1 MENYLW
7 ENILSKYILKKIFSY
22 IKVTKAL
29 KIIKLSEKIKT
40 RIDISLF
47 PYQYCFFYSIFK
59 KEKIEKIEDII
70 ESPHL
75 KMFPDDTKYELIFKF
90 IEAKKLF
97 HDEYSYLN
105 IEDKNIIY
113 LLQILNEKQINTS
126 FNYIIGNIE
135 EKKEIDKYIE
145 KNYHNN
151 ITKIIHMEK
160 NNIEKILFDYNFF
173 FDNSNILILNIN
185 LLNVKYLFLNV
196 TNYETVYNISLFE
209 NLEYLSIKSSREFK
223 IKEKIKIIL
232 NEIQYKKIKTLKII
246 HPDRK
251 LYEIEDLIFE
261 TKNAESKYF
270 ENLKEL
276 FIEEKLINQIKLNP
290 ANLKKLNISY
300 DFRNKLYTLVYTLNS
315 INNIFQ
321 NYSSLICLNIIFNKN
336 IEFYKEMGVLT
347 KLIFDYYVINIEN
360 FSLNFKLE
368 NFMNFTIKKN
378 KNQKLKF
385 IIKRIDKN
393 NIPFTVFESHFD
405 KIEKFEFG
413 NFYKNDNYALYIN
426 NNNSI
431 SSLSLNRITKK
442 NGFTELFINDIS
454 DLKLLHIDSIELFY
468 DFPLFSSDSSIKF
481 LNLEYL
487 LIYSSDINII
497 SAIINKLPNIPNL
510 RFLSIYH
517 SYFDK
522 SDLLYHKL
530 IFSKCELL
538 KKLEILII
546 NDFQNG
552 IIEKAFEYYSIYP
565 ELKNTTIKLCSFS
578 KTSKK

>member
-300 DFRNKLYTLVYTLNS
+300 DFRNKLYTLDYTLNS

-336 IEFYKEMGVLT
+336 IGFYKEMGVLT

-368 NFMNFTIKKN
+368 YFMNFTIKKN

-413 NFYKNDNYALYIN
+413 NFYQYENYALYIN

-431 SSLSLNRITKK
+431 SSLNLNRITES
-442 NGFTELFINDIS
+442 NDFSELSINDFS
-454 DLKLLHIDSIELFY
+454 SLKFLHITSSILFD
-468 DFPLFSSDSSIKF
+468 DFPLFSYDSSIKF

-487 LIYSSDINII
+487 LIIHNDINII
-497 SAIINKLPNIPNL
+497 GALINNLPNIPNL

-517 SYFDK
+517 YYFDN
-522 SDLLYHKL
+522 SDFYHKL

-546 NDFQNG
+546 NGFQNG

>member
-173 FDNSNILILNIN
+173 FDNSNI
-185 LLNVKYLFLNV
+185 Y
-196 TNYETVYNISLFE
+196 
-209 NLEYLSIKSSREFK
+209 
-223 IKEKIKIIL
+223 
-232 NEIQYKKIKTLKII
+232 
-246 HPDRK
+246 
-251 LYEIEDLIFE
+251 
-261 TKNAESKYF
+261 
-270 ENLKEL
+270 
-276 FIEEKLINQIKLNP
+276 
-290 ANLKKLNISY
+290 
-300 DFRNKLYTLVYTLNS
+300 
-315 INNIFQ
+315 
-321 NYSSLICLNIIFNKN
+321 
-336 IEFYKEMGVLT
+336 
-347 KLIFDYYVINIEN
+347 
-360 FSLNFKLE
+360 
-368 NFMNFTIKKN
+368 
-378 KNQKLKF
+378 
-385 IIKRIDKN
+385 
-393 NIPFTVFESHFD
+393 
-405 KIEKFEFG
+405 
-413 NFYKNDNYALYIN
+413 
-426 NNNSI
+426 
-431 SSLSLNRITKK
+431 
-442 NGFTELFINDIS
+442 
-454 DLKLLHIDSIELFY
+454 
-468 DFPLFSSDSSIKF
+468 
-481 LNLEYL
+481 
-487 LIYSSDINII
+487 
-497 SAIINKLPNIPNL
+497 
-510 RFLSIYH
+510 
-517 SYFDK
+517 
-522 SDLLYHKL
+522 
-530 IFSKCELL
+530 
-538 KKLEILII
+538 
-546 NDFQNG
+546 
-552 IIEKAFEYYSIYP
+552 
-565 ELKNTTIKLCSFS
+565 
-578 KTSKK
+578 